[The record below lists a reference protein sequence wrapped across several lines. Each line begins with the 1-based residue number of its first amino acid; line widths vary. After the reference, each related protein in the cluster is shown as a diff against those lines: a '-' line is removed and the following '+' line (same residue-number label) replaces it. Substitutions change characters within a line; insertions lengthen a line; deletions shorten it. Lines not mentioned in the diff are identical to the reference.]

1 MISEG
6 TMDFTRKEATNHLC
20 YIQAITPSAFFQCPK
35 IVNGAKLKSKR
46 LHYLEETISIQ
57 NSIQSTGGLLLVTL
71 TQISRKREQTVEW
84 EGMKNPH
91 LDLDGSMGKVEYT
104 GMCLEKQL

>member
-6 TMDFTRKEATNHLC
+6 TMDFTGKEATNHSC
-20 YIQAITPSAFFQCPK
+20 YNQAITPSAFFQCPK

-46 LHYLEETISIQ
+46 LNYLEEEISIQ
-57 NSIQSTGGLLLVTL
+57 NSIQSMGWLLLITL
-71 TQISRKREQTVEW
+71 IQVYSKREQMVGW
-84 EGMKNPH
+84 KGRKNPH